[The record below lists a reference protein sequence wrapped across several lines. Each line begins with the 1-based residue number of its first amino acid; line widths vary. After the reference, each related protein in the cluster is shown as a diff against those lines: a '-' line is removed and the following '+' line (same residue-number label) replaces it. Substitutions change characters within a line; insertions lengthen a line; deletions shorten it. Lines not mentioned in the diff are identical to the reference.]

1 MERKIIEHCAPT
13 LAGLKTA
20 NLFNYE
26 FLSEEKLEEELRKTN
41 ETLNKKGVYVENLK
55 LRGNRALL
63 YVYRKNALEKDF
75 RRTGVGELLS
85 EYGYEKGT
93 SQEQLEHLKER
104 LQEYDCF
111 PHEIG
116 LFLGYPLE
124 DVVGF
129 IRQGGKNCKCCGIW
143 KVYGNECETL
153 QLFARFKKCTD
164 VYKKVF
170 ARGRTLS
177 QLTVAA

>member
-26 FLSEEKLEEELRKTN
+26 YFSEEKLEEELQGAN

-63 YVYRKNALEKDF
+63 YVYRRNALQNDLHTK
-75 RRTGVGELLS
+75 GAKELLRG
-85 EYGYEKGT
+85 YGYREGKI
-93 SQEQLEHLKER
+93 EEHLEHLKER
-104 LQEYDCF
+104 LQKYDCF

-129 IRQGGKNCKCCGIW
+129 IRQGGKNCKCSGIW
-143 KVYGNECETL
+143 KVYGNEGETL